1 MKNHIA
7 DRMGLMH
14 TESAFAIMAEAN
26 RLAAQGRSVIHC
38 EIGQPD
44 FRTPA
49 HIVEAG
55 VAALRDGYTGY
66 TPTAGYPELREAIA
80 EDASRR
86 KRIKASADEVVVVPG
101 GKPIMFF
108 TMLMLINPGDEVI
121 YPNPGFP
128 IYESCIKFTGGKPVP
143 MPLLDTNDF
152 RVDLDLF
159 KKSITDKTKLVILNN
174 PSNPTGALFED
185 SDIAAMAEILKDRPD
200 IYILADEIYD
210 QLVFEGRVTSIASM
224 PGFKDRTII
233 LDGFSKTYAM
243 TGWRLGYGIMNT
255 ELADQ
260 VTLLM
265 ANSNSCAAAFTQR
278 AALTAL
284 KGPQDSVAEMR
295 EAFRE
300 RGQYVVNALN
310 QIDGISCRMARGAF
324 YAFPNIESFGM
335 DSKSFCQRLLQEEG
349 VAAAWG
355 TSFGSYGE
363 GHFRISFA
371 NSLDN
376 LKIAVERIARFA
388 ERLQKE
394 R

>member
-1 MKNHIA
+1 
-7 DRMGLMH
+7 
-14 TESAFAIMAEAN
+14 
-26 RLAAQGRSVIHC
+26 
-38 EIGQPD
+38 
-44 FRTPA
+44 
-49 HIVEAG
+49 
-55 VAALRDGYTGY
+55 
-66 TPTAGYPELREAIA
+66 
-80 EDASRR
+80 
-86 KRIKASADEVVVVPG
+86 
-101 GKPIMFF
+101 
-108 TMLMLINPGDEVI
+108 
-121 YPNPGFP
+121 
-128 IYESCIKFTGGKPVP
+128 
-143 MPLLDTNDF
+143 
-152 RVDLDLF
+152 
-159 KKSITDKTKLVILNN
+159 
-174 PSNPTGALFED
+174 
-185 SDIAAMAEILKDRPD
+185 
-200 IYILADEIYD
+200 
-210 QLVFEGRVTSIASM
+210 
-224 PGFKDRTII
+224 
-233 LDGFSKTYAM
+233 
-243 TGWRLGYGIMNT
+243 MNT